1 MLFSGR
7 VNNMSEVMISSANID
22 NQINLKKVILNIFII
37 YYVVSGIFIAL
48 IGRDQYNYGFQSS
61 IVFESFFTYFTL
73 PIAILLVLKFKFHYS
88 LRTIAIPFITSV
100 FFTLFVWAQIID
112 LHNRLIDEGH
122 TWIYGAYGAWY
133 AFIGTILFIY
143 AFRNKIRIFF
153 KNVSKKTTTA
163 VNSSFKLVKKHGFKA
178 TLIPFFLEWWTVRK
192 LQNNYRAVYFAKKF
206 IIIQAKPIKA
216 SLPGLLPST
225 VSASVKDIF
234 QNDID
239 RMHQLFKYNHITTY
253 SKSATLKFV
262 MKVAEP
268 IIKDLQLALEQHLTE
283 ELLKE
288 SNSAKNMSIDV
299 DNLWKKIEKIMT
311 NWQSTFTESEF
322 EYKDNLLVK

>member
-1 MLFSGR
+1 
-7 VNNMSEVMISSANID
+7 MSDSENKLV
-22 NQINLKKVILNIFII
+22 QQEKEINLKNVLLNIFIT
-37 YYVVSGIFIAL
+37 YYLISGIFVGL
-48 IGRDQYNYGFQSS
+48 IGRDPYNYGFQSS
-61 IVFESFFTYFTL
+61 IMFESFFTYFAL
-73 PIAILLVLKFKFHYS
+73 PIAILLFLKFKSHYS
-88 LRTIAIPFITSV
+88 LRNITIPFIASV

-112 LHNRLIDEGH
+112 LHNRLLNGGY

-133 AFIGTILFIY
+133 TFVGLIIIVY
-143 AFRNKIRIFF
+143 IFRAKIRGFF
-153 KNVSKKTTTA
+153 KYIYQKTSIGA
-163 VNSSFKLVKKHGFKA
+163 NYSFRFIKKHGYKA

-206 IIIQAKPIKA
+206 IIIQSKPIKA

-268 IIKDLQLALEQHLTE
+268 IIKDLELTLEQHLTE

-288 SNSAKNMSIDV
+288 SNSSKNMSIDV

-311 NWQSTFTESEF
+311 NWQSTFSDSEF
-322 EYKDNLLVK
+322 QYKDNLLIK